1 MDKNGVAADVTPIL
15 HGKKPDWR
23 EQSYMKIQR
32 FIESIIAEKPLY
44 APGEEGVIVQ
54 AIIDAIYK
62 SSQTGR
68 VEPVNIPPM

>member
-1 MDKNGVAADVTPIL
+1 
-15 HGKKPDWR
+15 
-23 EQSYMKIQR
+23 MKIQR